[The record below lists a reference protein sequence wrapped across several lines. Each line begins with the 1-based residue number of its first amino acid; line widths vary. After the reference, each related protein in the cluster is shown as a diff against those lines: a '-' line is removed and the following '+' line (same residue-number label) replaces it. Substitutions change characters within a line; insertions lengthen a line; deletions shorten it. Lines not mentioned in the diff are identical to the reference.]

1 MLLRRFVIALGS
13 AIVLVG
19 SAATGAVATPAVT
32 DRAPLQQ
39 AMDELIAAGAA
50 GIQVRVHDRHGEW
63 TGAAGVAQVD
73 RPEPVPMDGRFRIGS
88 ITKMFVATVLLQLA
102 GEGRLGLDD
111 PVQRHLP
118 QFGLDPRITVR
129 MLLQHTSG
137 LFNYTGELQP
147 DGTFE
152 EGILPTSGKAAVD
165 AVRRDYR
172 PDELIRMA
180 LSKPARFEPGA
191 DWSYSNTNYQLAGLL
206 IEKLTGLPYSV
217 QIYGRIVAPLG
228 LWETLVPGSWPE
240 IIGPHAHGYLSFGD
254 GDTEITAD
262 MTSQNPTWAGAAGEI
277 ISSTRD
283 LDTFLT
289 ALLGGRLL
297 APPLLA
303 EMRATHAIAPGAAY
317 GLGLMELELGPDCIG
332 LGHNGGVP
340 GYYSDAYS
348 TADGSSRIEVSIT
361 TGPGIRMDDLEQ
373 VAELSTKAQSVL
385 ARGLCGG

>member
-1 MLLRRFVIALGS
+1 MIS

-19 SAATGAVATPAVT
+19 SAATGAVAAPAVT
-32 DRAPLQQ
+32 DRAPLQR
-39 AMDELIAAGAA
+39 AMNELIAAGAA
-50 GIQVRVHDRHGEW
+50 GIQVRVHDGRGEW
-63 TGAAGVAQVD
+63 TGTAGVAQVD
-73 RPEPVPMDGRFRIGS
+73 RPEPVPADGRFRIGS
-88 ITKMFVATVLLQLA
+88 ITKMFVATVLLQLV

-129 MLLQHTSG
+129 MVLQHTSG
-137 LFNYTGELQP
+137 LFNYTGELKP
-147 DGTFE
+147 DGSFE
-152 EGILPTSGKAAVD
+152 EGILPTSGRAAVD

-172 PDELIRMA
+172 PDELIRTA
-180 LSKPARFEPGA
+180 LAKPALFEPGA

-206 IEKLTGLPYSV
+206 IEKVTGLPYSV
-217 QIYGRIVAPLG
+217 QIYGRIVAPLA

-240 IIGPHAHGYLSFGD
+240 IIGPHAHGYLSYGEGD
-254 GDTEITAD
+254 AQITAD

-277 ISSTRD
+277 ISTTRD

-289 ALLGGRLL
+289 ALFGGRLL

-303 EMRATHAIAPGAAY
+303 ELRATRAIAPGLAY
-317 GLGLMELELGPDCIG
+317 GLGLMEQELGPDCVG

-361 TGPGIRMDDLEQ
+361 TGPGVRMDDLEQ
-373 VAELSTKAQSVL
+373 VAELSARARSVL
-385 ARGLCGG
+385 AEGLCGE

>member
-1 MLLRRFVIALGS
+1 MLLRRFGIALVS

-50 GIQVRVHDRHGEW
+50 GIQVRVHDRHGGW

-73 RPEPVPMDGRFRIGS
+73 RPEPVPVDGRFRIGS

-152 EGILPTSGKAAVD
+152 EGILPMSGKAAVD

-180 LSKPARFEPGA
+180 LTKPARFEPGA

-240 IIGPHAHGYLSFGD
+240 IIGPHAHGYLSYGEGD
-254 GDTEITAD
+254 AEITAD
-262 MTSQNPTWAGAAGEI
+262 MTSQNPTWVGAAGEM

-303 EMRATHAIAPGAAY
+303 EMRATYAIAPGLAY
-317 GLGLMELELGPDCIG
+317 GLGLMEQKLGPDCVG

-348 TADGSSRIEVSIT
+348 TADGNSRIEVSIT
-361 TGPGIRMDDLEQ
+361 TGPGLRMDDLEQ

-385 ARGLCGG
+385 AEGLCGR